1 LENEANAVN
10 VMVSERNRNLIV
22 KIIGDIDQHNAEDIR
37 ERVDKAFE
45 RSRCKDMIFDFSEVE
60 FMDSS
65 GIGLLI
71 GRYKNVSGRGGTV
84 AIANMNRDLG
94 RIYNISGLKKIIGSF
109 DTLAQAEKQ
118 ADKRAHA

>member
-1 LENEANAVN
+1 MLL
-10 VMVSERNRNLIV
+10 ERNKNLIV
-22 KIIGDIDQHNAEDIR
+22 KIIGDIDQHNAEEIR
-37 ERVDKAFE
+37 EKVDKTFE
-45 RSRCKDMIFDFSEVE
+45 RSRCRHMIFDFSGVA

-71 GRYKNVSGRGGTV
+71 GRYKNVRNRGGTV

-109 DTLAQAEKQ
+109 DTLDQAEKQ
-118 ADKRAHA
+118 VENRARA

>member
-1 LENEANAVN
+1 MGVEAVD
-10 VMVSERNRNLIV
+10 VILLERNKNLIV
-22 KIIGDIDQHNAEDIR
+22 KINGEIDQHNSEEIR
-37 ERVDKAFE
+37 ERIDKAYE
-45 RSRCKDMIFDFSEVE
+45 RSRCRHMIFDFSGVA

-71 GRYKNVSGRGGTV
+71 GRYKKVSGRNGTV

-109 DTLAQAEKQ
+109 ESLDQAEK
-118 ADKRAHA
+118 KVESRVHA

>member
-1 LENEANAVN
+1 MN
-10 VMVSERNRNLIV
+10 VLLLERNKNMIV

-37 ERVDKAFE
+37 EKVDKAFE
-45 RSRCKDMIFDFSEVE
+45 RSRCKHMIFDFSGVA

-71 GRYKNVSGRGGTV
+71 GRYKNVHSRGGAV

-94 RIYNISGLKKIIGSF
+94 RIYNISGLKKIIDSYESL
-109 DTLAQAEKQ
+109 DQAEKQ
-118 ADKRAHA
+118 FEKRAHA

>member
-1 LENEANAVN
+1 LENGANTVD
-10 VMVSERNRNLIV
+10 VRISERNRNLII

-37 ERVDKAFE
+37 EKVDKAFD
-45 RSRCKDMIFDFSEVE
+45 RSRCRDMIFDFSEVE

-71 GRYKNVSGRGGTV
+71 GRYKNVYNRGGTV

-109 DTLAQAEKQ
+109 DTLDQAEKQ

>member
-1 LENEANAVN
+1 MN
-10 VMVSERNRNLIV
+10 VMISERNKNLIV
-22 KIIGDIDQHNAEDIR
+22 KIAGDIDQHNAEGIR
-37 ERVDKAFE
+37 LKVDKAFE
-45 RSRCKDMIFDFSEVE
+45 RSKCKDMIFDFSEVE

-71 GRYKNVSGRGGTV
+71 GRYKNVCGRGGTV

-109 DTLAQAEKQ
+109 DTLDQAEKH
-118 ADKRAHA
+118 AGKRAHIGG

>member
-1 LENEANAVN
+1 VN
-10 VMVSERNRNLIV
+10 VRISERNKNLIV
-22 KIIGDIDQHNAEDIR
+22 KIAGDIDQHNAEDIR
-37 ERVDKAFE
+37 DKVDKAFE
-45 RSRCKDMIFDFSEVE
+45 RSRCRGMIFDFSEVE

-71 GRYKNVSGRGGTV
+71 GRYKNVCGRGGTV

-109 DTLAQAEKQ
+109 DTLDQAERRLQ
-118 ADKRAHA
+118 VTNFGG

>member
-1 LENEANAVN
+1 MN